1 MSENEK
7 KVLNDSELDGVAG
20 GVYGGVQL
28 YSYRI
33 VRGDT
38 LSGIAYRF
46 GTTVQ
51 YLSEINGIANP
62 DFIRAGDTILV
73 PHNR

>member
-1 MSENEK
+1 MSDLEN
-7 KVLNDSELDGVAG
+7 KVLDDDLEKVAG
-20 GVYGGVQL
+20 GFYGGVQL
-28 YSYRI
+28 YNYRI
-33 VRGDT
+33 VKGDT

-51 YLSEINGIANP
+51 YLAEINGIANP